1 VAAESLLEV
10 YRAGDRLV
18 AELVEATDPGA
29 VLVFSMGGMGTNNA
43 DTPSM
48 VLLQEFVYRWATG
61 DTLLTMPDEWTADPT
76 QVPIV
81 PEGEDPL
88 ETISQYYATIPRTFT
103 SRVKRKLRRWL
114 TPAQSNDAT
123 ELDHSLDWQPATRYR
138 PHWATMRAFALPAF
152 YDGRIRVNLAGREP
166 AGIVEFDD
174 YARTL
179 DELEAALHECR
190 NPRTGEPVV
199 DHVER
204 AAAPFSL
211 DASEADLTV
220 VWSAPA
226 NAFVHPELGLIG
238 PAPFFRTGGHTGP
251 YGFAFV
257 SGDGIDAGDGGIR
270 SAFDVAPTIAAML
283 DFTPEREI
291 DGTSMLGTRV

>member
-1 VAAESLLEV
+1 
-10 YRAGDRLV
+10 
-18 AELVEATDPGA
+18 
-29 VLVFSMGGMGTNNA
+29 MGTNNA
-43 DTPSM
+43 DVPSM
-48 VLLQEFVYRWATG
+48 VLLPEFVYRWATG
-61 DTLLTMPDEWTADPT
+61 NTLLDPPDEWTADPT
-76 QVPIV
+76 QVLIV

-88 ETISQYYATIPRTFT
+88 DTITRCYATIPRTFT
-103 SRVKRKLRRWL
+103 SRVKRKLRSLR
-114 TPAQSNDAT
+114 TPAPSNDAT
-123 ELDHSLDWQPATRYR
+123 VLDLSLDWQPAMRYR
-138 PHWATMRAFALPAF
+138 PHWAKMRAFALPAF
-152 YDGRIRVNLAGREP
+152 YDGRVRVNLRGREP
-166 AGIVEFDD
+166 AGIVELAD

-179 DELEAALHECR
+179 DDLEAALLECR
-190 NPRTGEPVV
+190 DACTGDRVV

-204 AAAPFSL
+204 ATASPFSL

-220 VWSAPA
+220 VWSAPT

-238 PAPFFRTGGHTGP
+238 PVPFLRTGGHTGP

-257 SGDGIDAGDGGIR
+257 SGDGVDAGDGGIR